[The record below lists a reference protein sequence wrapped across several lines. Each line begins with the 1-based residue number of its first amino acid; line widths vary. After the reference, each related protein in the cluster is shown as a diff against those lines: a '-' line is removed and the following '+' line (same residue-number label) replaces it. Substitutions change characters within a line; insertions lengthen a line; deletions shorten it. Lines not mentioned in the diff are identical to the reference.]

1 MSDINPGG
9 GEILAPPPGDAGGA
23 AGVGGAGGAC
33 GAMSAESGLSS
44 LIRSRTLQEFPG
56 GGFGLP
62 QEVFQFLQRH
72 YVPLSCQLVSAYT
85 DSPITVSSELFDI
98 ASNATRPE
106 AIPMSLFTLR
116 ASIKVKLAFLLHISR
131 VAMRATSKSWP
142 L

>member
-23 AGVGGAGGAC
+23 GGVGGAGGAC
-33 GAMSAESGLSS
+33 GA
-44 LIRSRTLQEFPG
+44 EFPG

-72 YVPLSCQLVSAYT
+72 YVPLSCQLVSTYT

-106 AIPMSLFTLR
+106 AIPMSLFTLG
-116 ASIKVKLAFLLHISR
+116 ASIKVKLAFLLHISA